1 MLNNVKMREKFMY
14 VLYDIKMG
22 EIYVLNV
29 VKMREKFK
37 YV

>member
-1 MLNNVKMREKFMY
+1 MREKFMY
-14 VLYDIKMG
+14 VLNDIKMG

-29 VKMREKFK
+29 VKMSEKFK